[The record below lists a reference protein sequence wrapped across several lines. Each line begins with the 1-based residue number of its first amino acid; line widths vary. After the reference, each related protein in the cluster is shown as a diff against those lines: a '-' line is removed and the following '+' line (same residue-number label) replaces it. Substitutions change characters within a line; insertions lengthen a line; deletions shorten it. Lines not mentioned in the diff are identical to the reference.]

1 MPFWGIKPEEEK
13 PERRK
18 AIAPYQPTPPPGK
31 SERRFYL
38 LARDAEITTPA
49 GCVEAQAGDVLEAR
63 ENGLWVLAAEVLQ
76 AAGVEVKEKQA
87 GAAGL

>member
-1 MPFWGIKPEEEK
+1 MPLWGIRPELE

-18 AIAPYQPTPPPGK
+18 AIAPYQPTPPLGK

-49 GCVEAQAGDVLEAR
+49 GCVEAAAGDVIEAR
-63 ENGLWVLAAEVLQ
+63 DNGLWVLAAEVLK
-76 AAGVEVKEKQA
+76 AAGVEVKEKHN
-87 GAAGL
+87 G